1 MTGYV
6 IRRIIQVIPVLIA
19 ITIIA
24 FFVFYFTPGDPV
36 ELMIGEA
43 THSTKLAQQLR
54 VRLGLDQPIYVRY
67 FRFLAGLLQGD
78 LGVSYLSRQ
87 PVIDNLL
94 PALWKTAQLAGASMI
109 LATLIGVPI
118 GVIAAV
124 NRGRFLDFF
133 PMGLSILGVSAP
145 PFWTGMLLI
154 YLFALKLRWLPV
166 GGATTTTSIILP
178 MVTLGIIV
186 SAFLARMTRSSM
198 LEVLGQDYVRTARA
212 KGVSETVVIV
222 KHALR
227 NAAIPIVT
235 TIALQFGHLIG
246 GSVVTESVFAWPGLG
261 RVVVQAIFQRDAPMV
276 QGGIIIMAVIFT
288 LLNLAVDLVY
298 GKLDPTIRFT

>member
-24 FFVFYFTPGDPV
+24 FLVFYFTPGDPV

-43 THSTKLAQQLR
+43 VHSTELVQQLR
-54 VRLGLDQPIYVRY
+54 VRLGLDQAIHIRY
-67 FRFLAGLLQGD
+67 FRFLVGLLQGD
-78 LGVSYLSRQ
+78 LGNSYLSRQ

-94 PALWKTAQLAGASMI
+94 PALWKTAQLAGASML

-154 YLFALKLRWLPV
+154 YLFALQLRWLPV

-198 LEVLGQDYVRTARA
+198 LEVLGQDYIRTARA
-212 KGVSETVVIV
+212 KGVSETAVIV
-222 KHALR
+222 KHAFR

-261 RVVVQAIFQRDAPMV
+261 RVIVQAIFQRDAPMV
-276 QGGIIIMAVIFT
+276 QGGIVIMGVLFT
-288 LLNLAVDLVY
+288 LLNLTVDLVY
-298 GKLDPTIRFT
+298 AKLDPTIRYT

>member
-1 MTGYV
+1 MDTLLG
-6 IRRIIQVIPVLIA
+6 RRPSEEAPVVA
-19 ITIIA
+19 PAAKT
-24 FFVFYFTPGDPV
+24 T
-36 ELMIGEA
+36 
-43 THSTKLAQQLR
+43 AQNE
-54 VRLGLDQPIYVRY
+54 I
-67 FRFLAGLLQGD
+67 
-78 LGVSYLSRQ
+78 
-87 PVIDNLL
+87 VIDIEE
-94 PALWKTAQLAGASMI
+94 SE
-109 LATLIGVPI
+109 
-118 GVIAAV
+118 
-124 NRGRFLDFF
+124 LD
-133 PMGLSILGVSAP
+133 V
-145 PFWTGMLLI
+145 
-154 YLFALKLRWLPV
+154 
-166 GGATTTTSIILP
+166 
-178 MVTLGIIV
+178 
-186 SAFLARMTRSSM
+186 
-198 LEVLGQDYVRTARA
+198 VREHYIQTARA

>member
-1 MTGYV
+1 M
-6 IRRIIQVIPVLIA
+6 
-19 ITIIA
+19 
-24 FFVFYFTPGDPV
+24 
-36 ELMIGEA
+36 
-43 THSTKLAQQLR
+43 
-54 VRLGLDQPIYVRY
+54 
-67 FRFLAGLLQGD
+67 
-78 LGVSYLSRQ
+78 
-87 PVIDNLL
+87 
-94 PALWKTAQLAGASMI
+94 
-109 LATLIGVPI
+109 
-118 GVIAAV
+118 
-124 NRGRFLDFF
+124 
-133 PMGLSILGVSAP
+133 
-145 PFWTGMLLI
+145 
-154 YLFALKLRWLPV
+154 RWLPV
-166 GGATTTTSIILP
+166 GGAMTASSIILP

-261 RVVVQAIFQRDAPMV
+261 RVIVQAIFQRDAPMV

>member
-1 MTGYV
+1 
-6 IRRIIQVIPVLIA
+6 
-19 ITIIA
+19 
-24 FFVFYFTPGDPV
+24 
-36 ELMIGEA
+36 
-43 THSTKLAQQLR
+43 
-54 VRLGLDQPIYVRY
+54 
-67 FRFLAGLLQGD
+67 
-78 LGVSYLSRQ
+78 
-87 PVIDNLL
+87 
-94 PALWKTAQLAGASMI
+94 MI

-154 YLFALKLRWLPV
+154 YLFALQLRWLPV

-198 LEVLGQDYVRTARA
+198 LEVLGQDYIRTARA
-212 KGVSETVVIV
+212 KGVSETAVIV

-261 RVVVQAIFQRDAPMV
+261 RVIVQAIFQRDAPMV
-276 QGGIIIMAVIFT
+276 QGGIIIMGVIFT

-298 GKLDPTIRFT
+298 GKLDPTIRYT